1 MSNDEVRWC
10 DDDDNAMEHESTERT
25 SSENVNDSYTF
36 LSVYHIK
43 YDKDTD
49 NDDQISVININ
60 NRDSRRNGTTNNPAV
75 DSTKQQKTL
84 TKHLLRLIAL
94 VLLHILCNFLV
105 SSVNA
110 DDLLE
115 AVGARGHFTHTWA
128 VHIPGGIDVAK
139 QVADDHEMLF
149 RGKVSRNDDAIDILL
164 IQCGVTV
171 TLSS

>member
-10 DDDDNAMEHESTERT
+10 DDDDDDNANEHESSERT

-60 NRDSRRNGTTNNPAV
+60 NRDSRRNATTNKPAV
-75 DSTKQQKTL
+75 DSAKQQKLL
-84 TKHLLRLIAL
+84 TKNLLRLITL

-139 QVADDHEMLF
+139 KVADDHEMLF
-149 RGKVSRNDDAIDILL
+149 RGKVSKN
-164 IQCGVTV
+164 
-171 TLSS
+171 

>member
-10 DDDDNAMEHESTERT
+10 DDDDDDNSNEHESERT

-49 NDDQISVININ
+49 NDDQISVINIHKHCN
-60 NRDSRRNGTTNNPAV
+60 NRDSRRNATTNKPAV
-75 DSTKQQKTL
+75 DSTKQPKIL
-84 TKHLLRLIAL
+84 TKNLLRLITL
-94 VLLHILCNFLV
+94 VLLHILCNFIV

-139 QVADDHEMLF
+139 QVADDHDMYF
-149 RGKVSRNDDAIDILL
+149 RGKVSKILF
-164 IQCGVTV
+164 
-171 TLSS
+171 